1 MIKNYGTSKDLSY
14 LYRNLVQEESEK
26 KKGNNDSDNLIDIKA
41 NQLISNV
48 PYYDKVINDP
58 TLPKYISDFISF
70 KQDMKLLEIKYSEL
84 QASQEK
90 RLMTQ
95 FNIDEQKALSKNINK
110 ISYQLGKDL
119 KNLEKN
125 LQIYTSSDISDN
137 DESENTTN
145 FLQHQ
150 IKENMNQNLISQF
163 FIFSKK
169 FKLNQEIYSKKC
181 KELLI
186 EDDEDDNENNN
197 IYEMNEISTTNS
209 EGNDNIQKANN
220 DQNFLMKD
228 EPDILLKERDN
239 ELDKIVKGVNNLHEM
254 FKDMT
259 ILVNEQGTILD
270 RIDYNIDIGYDNVSK
285 GKKKLNQA
293 NESKKGSCFRNAI
306 MILMLFVFIEAMLL
320 LNKFL

>member
-1 MIKNYGTSKDLSY
+1 
-14 LYRNLVQEESEK
+14 
-26 KKGNNDSDNLIDIKA
+26 
-41 NQLISNV
+41 
-48 PYYDKVINDP
+48 
-58 TLPKYISDFISF
+58 
-70 KQDMKLLEIKYSEL
+70 
-84 QASQEK
+84 
-90 RLMTQ
+90 MTQ

-186 EDDEDDNENNN
+186 EDDEDDNESNN

-293 NESKKGSCFRNAI
+293 NERKKGSCFRNAI